1 MTTDSTAIDP
11 TAIDQVT
18 GTTGDVDLD
27 NGDGRV
33 PAPAVD
39 AVVAVLGAHVLELAV
54 RARVA
59 PSHVRVSA
67 GNVSV
72 EMGWTSTGAGFVEAP
87 VPSARTRWAA
97 PSAPVAPAA
106 PAAVPAAQAA
116 VPAAP
121 AVAAQPSELAAPE
134 EAGTFP
140 LGSPSVG
147 MFYRAPEPGK
157 PPFVAE
163 GDAVRAGQQV
173 AIVEA
178 MKLMIPIEA
187 ERAGRV
193 LRILVED
200 ATAIEHGQPLF
211 LLAPLDQAPNGS
223 R

>member
-1 MTTDSTAIDP
+1 MTTDSTAIEQVP
-11 TAIDQVT
+11 GTAVNAGPAD
-18 GTTGDVDLD
+18 
-27 NGDGRV
+27 GDGRV

-39 AVVAVLGAHVLELAV
+39 AVVAVLGAHVLELSV
-54 RARVA
+54 RARIA

-67 GNVSV
+67 GDVSV
-72 EMGWTSTGAGFVEAP
+72 EMGWTSTGPGYAEAP
-87 VPSARTRWAA
+87 PAPARTRSTPAIA
-97 PSAPVAPAA
+97 PAPAA
-106 PAAVPAAQAA
+106 PAATGGPAD
-116 VPAAP
+116 
-121 AVAAQPSELAAPE
+121 

-147 MFYRAPEPGK
+147 MFYRAAEPGK

-163 GDAVRAGQQV
+163 GDSVRAGQQV

-193 LRILVED
+193 VRILVED

>member
-1 MTTDSTAIDP
+1 MTTDS

-18 GTTGDVDLD
+18 GTTGGVDPD
-27 NGDGRV
+27 GGDSRV

-39 AVVAVLGAHVLELAV
+39 AVVAVLGAHVLELSV

-67 GNVSV
+67 GDVSV
-72 EMGWTSTGAGFVEAP
+72 EMGWPSTGQSFADAP
-87 VPSARTRWAA
+87 AASARARWAA
-97 PSAPVAPAA
+97 A
-106 PAAVPAAQAA
+106 
-116 VPAAP
+116 
-121 AVAAQPSELAAPE
+121 AAQPSELAAPE

-140 LGSPSVG
+140 LVSPSVG
-147 MFYRAPEPGK
+147 MFYRASEPGK
-157 PPFVAE
+157 APFVAE
-163 GDAVRAGQQV
+163 GDTVRAGQQV

-187 ERAGRV
+187 ERPGRV
-193 LRILVED
+193 VRILVED

-211 LLAPLDQAPNGS
+211 LLAPLEQSPNGS

>member
-1 MTTDSTAIDP
+1 MTTDS

-18 GTTGDVDLD
+18 GTTGDVDP
-27 NGDGRV
+27 DGGERRV

-39 AVVAVLGAHVLELAV
+39 AVVAVLGAHVLELSV

-67 GNVSV
+67 GDVSV
-72 EMGWTSTGAGFVEAP
+72 EMGWTSAGPGFAEAP
-87 VPSARTRWAA
+87 VAPARTRWAA
-97 PSAPVAPAA
+97 PTAPVAPAA
-106 PAAVPAAQAA
+106 PAAVPAA
-116 VPAAP
+116 PAA
-121 AVAAQPSELAAPE
+121 AAQPSELAAPE
-134 EAGTFP
+134 ETGTFP
-140 LGSPSVG
+140 LVSPSVG

-157 PPFVAE
+157 APFVAE
-163 GDAVRAGQQV
+163 GDTVRAGQQV

-187 ERAGRV
+187 ELPGRV
-193 LRILVED
+193 VRILVED
-200 ATAIEHGQPLF
+200 ATAIEHAQPLF

>member
-1 MTTDSTAIDP
+1 MTTDSTAID
-11 TAIDQVT
+11 QVP
-18 GTTGDVDLD
+18 GTTGDVDPD
-27 NGDGRV
+27 GGDSRV

-39 AVVAVLGAHVLELAV
+39 AVVAVLGAHVLELSV

-67 GNVSV
+67 GDVSV
-72 EMGWTSTGAGFVEAP
+72 EMGWTSTGPGYAEAP
-87 VPSARTRWAA
+87 IAPARTRWAA
-97 PSAPVAPAA
+97 PSAPMAPAA
-106 PAAVPAAQAA
+106 PAAVSAPAAVASA
-116 VPAAP
+116 PAA
-121 AVAAQPSELAAPE
+121 AAAAQPSEPAAPE

-163 GDAVRAGQQV
+163 GDTVRAGQQV

-193 LRILVED
+193 VRILVED